1 MSQPKKLYNINLEVF
16 DDGKIKY
23 GCTIPNMHPAEMIMR
38 LSDVI
43 KSLGLT
49 IIQQAQKPKID
60 LIDPTK
66 LPPSMK
72 IRQ

>member
-1 MSQPKKLYNINLEVF
+1 MNQPKKLYNINLDVF

-23 GCTIPNMHPAEMIMR
+23 GCSIQNMHPAEMIMR
-38 LSDVI
+38 LSDVV

-49 IIQQAQKPKID
+49 IVQQAQKPKID

-66 LPPSMK
+66 LPMK
-72 IRQ
+72 LRQ